1 MPTCGQPQWG
11 VVDNAAGRKSTI
23 WWYLMTVGNSLHW
36 IYASCETWLLTF
48 LTWVLSSICNV
59 KDCQSC
65 KDCKIYVASVGKS
78 TDCVKSKVV
87 LGLQPEILLL
97 LFLVSPSPIFLNTA
111 ELELIPINLMA
122 KGSNFTLACK
132 LGKTNHYNRKC
143 IANPPPKPLNS
154 VWWRLSCPCFQRSNY
169 ILKFKKE
176 YFLPTFP
183 KCVHAHGG
191 GVSLSWLSWL
201 GVIQIKL
208 HSTQL
213 NSLTFNCVVASKYSY
228 SIIIR

>member
-111 ELELIPINLMA
+111 ELELIHINLMA

-143 IANPPPKPLNS
+143 IAKPPQNLLT
-154 VWWRLSCPCFQRSNY
+154 VYDGGCPVPASNDPITYWSLKRS
-169 ILKFKKE
+169 IS
-176 YFLPTFP
+176 FP
-183 KCVHAHGG
+183 PSPSACMLMGG
-191 GVSLSWLSWL
+191 LWVGCRDWVLY
-201 GVIQIKL
+201 K
-208 HSTQL
+208 
-213 NSLTFNCVVASKYSY
+213 
-228 SIIIR
+228 